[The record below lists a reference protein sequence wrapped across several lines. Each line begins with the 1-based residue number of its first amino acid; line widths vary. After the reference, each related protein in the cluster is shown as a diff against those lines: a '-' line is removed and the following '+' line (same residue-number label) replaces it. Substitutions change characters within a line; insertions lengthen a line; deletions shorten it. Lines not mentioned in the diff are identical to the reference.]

1 MADRKPTDPRPT
13 DSRIEVLERTP
24 LYQGFYSVE
33 KYRLRHHRFDGTWSK
48 AMSREVF
55 VRPAA
60 AAVLPYDP
68 ARDAVVLIEQ
78 FRIGAY
84 VAGAEPWLIEVVAGI
99 IESGEAPEEVARREA
114 VEEAGCHILALEPI
128 GRILPSP
135 GADSELMH
143 LYSVLRPHRQHG
155 HRRRARPGPRA
166 RGYPRLGRAL
176 HRRLRPCQRGRR
188 RQRHGPHHPAMAG
201 PQPRSPAA
209 GLALANPLAHHP
221 LGPIPSAL
229 LTPRLTHYKKTI
241 VIL

>member
-13 DSRIEVLERTP
+13 DPRIEVLERTP

-33 KYRLRHHRFDGTWSK
+33 KYRLRHHRFDGTWSE

-84 VAGAEPWLIEVVAGI
+84 VAGVEPWLIEVVAGI
-99 IESGEAPEEVARREA
+99 IELGEAPDEVARREA
-114 VEEAGCHILALEPI
+114 VEEAGCRILALEPI

-143 LYSVLRPHRQHG
+143 LYCGRVDSMGIGGMHGLDHEHEDIRASVVPFADAF
-155 HRRRARPGPRA
+155 ARVSEAGVA
-166 RGYPRLGRAL
+166 NATAL
-176 HRRLRPCQRGRR
+176 ITLQWLALNRDRLRQAWR
-188 RQRHGPHHPAMAG
+188 
-201 PQPRSPAA
+201 
-209 GLALANPLAHHP
+209 
-221 LGPIPSAL
+221 
-229 LTPRLTHYKKTI
+229 
-241 VIL
+241 